1 MFEKILYPID
11 FSEEASKALDYV
23 KQLKD
28 AGGSEVILLHV
39 IDRRGLSDLGRYAT
53 KDVAEL
59 QRDME
64 KKAMREI
71 SPIENELKERGFKVT
86 VRIEQGGPYN
96 EILRVAEEEDVSLI
110 VTGSRGTGNIEELLL
125 GSVSYKVVRKIKKP
139 ILVIK

>member
-11 FSEEASKALDYV
+11 FSEEAKKALEYV
-23 KQLKD
+23 KRLKD
-28 AGGSEVILLHV
+28 AGGNEVVLLHV

-53 KDVAEL
+53 KDVAEI

-71 SPIENELKERGFKVT
+71 NPIEKELKERGFKVK
-86 VRIEQGGPYN
+86 VRIERGGPYN
-96 EILRVAEEEDVSLI
+96 EILRVADEENVSLI

-139 ILVIK
+139 ILVVK

>member
-11 FSEEASKALDYV
+11 FSDESKKALEYV
-23 KQLKD
+23 KQLKG
-28 AGGSEVILLHV
+28 AGGNEVVILHV

-53 KDVAEL
+53 KDIPEI
-59 QRDME
+59 QKEME
-64 KKAMREI
+64 RKALKEI
-71 SPIENELKERGFKVT
+71 RPIENELKERGFKVK

-96 EILRVAEEEDVSLI
+96 EIMRVAEDEDVSVI
-110 VTGSRGTGNIEELLL
+110 VTGSRGTGNFEELFL

>member
-11 FSEEASKALDYV
+11 FSEEANKALDYV

-28 AGGSEVILLHV
+28 AGGKEVVLLHV
-39 IDRRGLSDLGRYAT
+39 VDRRGLSNLGRYAT
-53 KDVAEL
+53 KDVAEI

-71 SPIENELKERGFKVT
+71 GPIENELKERGFKVT
-86 VRIEQGGPYN
+86 VRIEKGGPYN
-96 EILRVAEEEDVSLI
+96 EILRIAEEEDVSLI